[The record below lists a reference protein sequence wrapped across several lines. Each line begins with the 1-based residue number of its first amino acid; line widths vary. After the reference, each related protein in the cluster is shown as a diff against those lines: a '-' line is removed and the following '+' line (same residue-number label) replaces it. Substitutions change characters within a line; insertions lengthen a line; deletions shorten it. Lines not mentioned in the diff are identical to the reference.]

1 MPTPAR
7 RIPEV
12 LAPAGEPA
20 CLPAAV
26 AGGAHAVYFG
36 LRHFNARG
44 RAENF
49 RLAELPG
56 HVAWL
61 HGHGLKCYVVLNT
74 LLQDDEFP
82 KALELAAAA
91 HRSGVDATIV
101 QDLGLW

>member
-56 HVAWL
+56 HVIEHVCHLVAASRDWA
-61 HGHGLKCYVVLNT
+61 K
-74 LLQDDEFP
+74 P
-82 KALELAAAA
+82 KKT
-91 HRSGVDATIV
+91 R
-101 QDLGLW
+101 